1 MTFFNPLYLWS
12 MLGILIPIAIHLWSR
27 QKVVT
32 IKVGSTKLLQES
44 EPKQTST
51 IRPNELWLL
60 FLRILTIL
68 LLSLILS
75 EPQLKSTEKNI
86 PLLYVIEP
94 SLFQSEELEGFL
106 DDIPEETI
114 RVFGKE
120 FPELANYDAAV
131 EDNGIPNYW
140 QLTTEMN
147 ALAADSVIVLTK
159 GLVSGLK
166 GRRPVIASHINW
178 SVLNSDEETEHLVQV
193 YKRGDSLDLRT
204 VLSNAAELK
213 YEKKTLPAT
222 TSEVLY
228 NSTNDSVEVNENSF
242 KVRQDETINILIVFE
257 ASFVRE
263 QQYIRAAYK
272 AIAKLLK
279 RPISLHS
286 RVNADVIDLETYDAS
301 IWLGVKP
308 IAGLKNTLIFKPD
321 SLATELIKPGATENE
336 YFLTDFL
343 NSENSVK
350 AHLAEKLLHL
360 LQLNEEL
367 NKKIQANDK
376 RVVSTE
382 ELKPVSSEKIRITQR
397 ASLVDISPWLWMLLL
412 LILCIERIIA
422 KYRRQ

>member
-1 MTFFNPLYLWS
+1 MTFLNPLYLWS

-51 IRPNELWLL
+51 IRLNELWLL

-75 EPQLKSTEKNI
+75 EPQLKSTEKNSSLI
-86 PLLYVIEP
+86 YVIEP
-94 SLFQSEELEGFL
+94 SLIQSQQLESFLGDILEEN
-106 DDIPEETI
+106 I
-114 RVFGKE
+114 RVFCTE
-120 FPELANYDAAV
+120 FPELKNYNAAV
-131 EDNGIPNYW
+131 LENDIPNYW
-140 QLTTEMN
+140 QLAIEMN
-147 ALAADSVIVLTK
+147 ALPADSVIVLTK

-166 GRRPVIASHINW
+166 GRRPVVAPHINW
-178 SVLNSDEETEHLVQV
+178 TVLNSDEESEHVVQAN
-193 YKRGDSLDLRT
+193 KKGDSLELLT

-213 YEKKTLPAT
+213 YEKKILPAT
-222 TSEVLY
+222 SSEVIY
-228 NSTNDSVEVNENSF
+228 NSSNDSVVVNENSY
-242 KVRQDETINILIVFE
+242 KLRQDETINILIVFE
-257 ASFVRE
+257 ANFVRE

-308 IAGLKNTLIFKPD
+308 IAGIKNTLIFKPD
-321 SLATELIKPGATENE
+321 SLATDLIEPGTTENQ

-367 NKKIQANDK
+367 NKKNRAYDK
-376 RVVSTE
+376 RVVAAE
-382 ELKPVSSEKIRITQR
+382 ELKPVSSEKIKTTLQ

-412 LILCIERIIA
+412 LILCVERIIA